1 MINPVWLAVQSVQFV
16 SLKLRTAFMLQVV
29 ILLLI
34 FLDILLEKQRIW
46 ESLLITI
53 KSVIEMYGE
62 ITLPPISGFCRNAF
76 SHLKASQFKQG
87 T

>member
-1 MINPVWLAVQSVQFV
+1 MINPVWLEVQSVQFV
-16 SLKLRTAFMLQVV
+16 SLKLRTASMLQVV

-46 ESLLITI
+46 ESLLTI

-62 ITLPPISGFCRNAF
+62 ITLPLISGFCRNAF